1 MVKKIMTKYSD
12 KRRNNMAQTQT
23 LITAT
28 DYNASQA
35 LIADVLGLGE
45 NGWGIPLIQSN
56 PTDAGRRVYAGNWN
70 GLLGD
75 INLVNNHIYG
85 QPSSISYVTSS
96 TTITAQ
102 YSNDILSISDQLSSD
117 LVRYTCDPVNFLYN
131 TLTNTTT
138 QYSDSVSLRTL
149 PWGANGITSITHKM
163 VISWANR
170 LSARYYFNEGN
181 YLIYKPYYSG
191 TTGLN
196 DLDTEW
202 ATFIDWVE
210 PQPWIYGHEKFTEY
224 RTTTTNWSSGTLEI
238 SLIARLSTD
247 DKSIEVDVTYLNN
260 ASADLIL
267 SPTVGI
273 YTIV

>member
-28 DYNASQA
+28 DFNVSQS

-45 NGWGIPLIQSN
+45 NGWGIPLIQST
-56 PTDAGRRVYAGNWN
+56 PTDAGRKIYASSWN
-70 GLLGD
+70 SLLAD
-75 INLVNNHIYG
+75 VNLVNKHIYG
-85 QPSSISYVTSS
+85 TPSVISNVTSS
-96 TTITAQ
+96 TTVTSQ
-102 YSNDILSISDQLSSD
+102 YSNDMLSISSQLSDD
-117 LVRYTCDPVNFLYN
+117 LVRYTCNPSQFLYN

-149 PWGANGITSITHKM
+149 PWGANGISSITHKM
-163 VISWANR
+163 IVSWANR

-181 YLIYKPYYSG
+181 YLIYKPYYLG
-191 TTGLN
+191 TGLN

-202 ATFIDWVE
+202 AAFIDWLDY
-210 PQPWIYGHEKFTEY
+210 QPWIYSRDTFINY
-224 RTTTTNWSSGTLEI
+224 RTTTTNWTSGTLEI
-238 SLIARLSTD
+238 SLVARTSSD
-247 DKSIEVDVTYLNN
+247 DKSIAVEVTYLNN

-267 SPTVGI
+267 SPTVGVYI
-273 YTIV
+273 IQL

>member
-1 MVKKIMTKYSD
+1 
-12 KRRNNMAQTQT
+12 MAQTQT